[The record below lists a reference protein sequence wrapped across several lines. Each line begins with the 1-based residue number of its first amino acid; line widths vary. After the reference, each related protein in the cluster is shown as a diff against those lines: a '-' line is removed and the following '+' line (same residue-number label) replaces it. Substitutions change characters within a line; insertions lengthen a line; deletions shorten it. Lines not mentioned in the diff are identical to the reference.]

1 MRVELRRLQNHG
13 LMNFFDL
20 ILFIFF
26 SRFWLNVAFFDFLLS
41 VFGSYERAPRP
52 GGQHEM
58 KGERGGGWGRD
69 GGWGGRSTRCQH
81 KSHLG
86 SRPRWERRFPI
97 CLCSCSRLER
107 ISPGKTD
114 RQVRGEEEGAHSNN
128 EHGLLWPSVSSQ
140 CHDRHQ
146 LQLLIIIST
155 RLFPYGRNVGLIFWL
170 YVYF

>member
-58 KGERGGGWGRD
+58 KGERGGG
-69 GGWGGRSTRCQH
+69 
-81 KSHLG
+81 
-86 SRPRWERRFPI
+86 
-97 CLCSCSRLER
+97 
-107 ISPGKTD
+107 
-114 RQVRGEEEGAHSNN
+114 
-128 EHGLLWPSVSSQ
+128 
-140 CHDRHQ
+140 
-146 LQLLIIIST
+146 
-155 RLFPYGRNVGLIFWL
+155 
-170 YVYF
+170 